1 MKIFIP
7 IIILLISFEINAQ
20 DLTLNETIEYLEEF
34 YSTYSLTPYKH
45 KITCTKY
52 GKIEH
57 RLIKENGYIQE
68 WEFNIEEV
76 IVANQ
81 YMIQDGIKT
90 DELAVIISC
99 EKFNCIYYNYIDPSG
114 NIKSSLKK
122 NKIGFYLKE
131 NEQAIKIKKALLHL
145 QKLIKKQKDPFE
157 D

>member
-122 NKIGFYLKE
+122 NKIGFLPCLNSQQMRVIINQNKRSV
-131 NEQAIKIKKALLHL
+131 LR
-145 QKLIKKQKDPFE
+145 
-157 D
+157 